1 MQNNRR
7 PQPGGVPTETLLLAV
22 LLGVGFG
29 LAAIVWVAVTVG
41 HSIAGEEVPESGFF
55 PIVFGVLD
63 GSVDWLPES
72 TYVAVTFVV
81 AATLLALLVW
91 LLAGRRRRRKSRVDE
106 ASRYLGRGRDIESL
120 SRQNAT
126 ATARRFGIK
135 TEQPGLLLGRTVGNG
150 VVAMTTWEDMI
161 TLIAGPRTQKTTC
174 FAIPSILAAPGAC
187 LVTSNK
193 RDVVDAT
200 RAPRERVG
208 PVYVF
213 DPQGI
218 SKEPETW
225 WWNPLD
231 YVTDEV
237 QAAKLAEHFASGS
250 RAEGARTDA
259 YFEPAGQKLLGS
271 LLLAAAL
278 DRRPITDVYRW
289 LSRPNDD
296 DAVDVLSDHG
306 YELQAEQVAG
316 VMNLNAKQRDGVYG
330 SAQQMVE
337 CLTNRAAT
345 RWVTPSS
352 GPDSRARFD
361 AHTFVRSGGTL
372 YSLSKEGSGTAG
384 PLVTALTVA
393 VVEAAEEVA
402 IESPGGRMET
412 PLVGVLD
419 EAANVCRWRQLPNLY
434 SHYGSRGII
443 LMTILQSWSQG
454 AEVWG
459 EAGIKK
465 LWSASNVR
473 IYGGGVAEPAFLEDL
488 AKLIGHYDR
497 HSGSVTINHGGLSG
511 RGGRSTSSQLTRE
524 RIMDVDDLGALPKG
538 RSVIFA
544 SGSRPTLIRT
554 QPWMSGPHADEV
566 KASIAANDPQ
576 ATRTLQEAVES
587 VAVVEHSEAIK
598 R

>member
-7 PQPGGVPTETLLLAV
+7 PQPGGIPTETVALAGV
-22 LLGVGFG
+22 LGVGFG
-29 LAAIVWVAVTVG
+29 LGGIAWVAVTLG
-41 HSIAGEEVPESGFF
+41 HLIAGEKVPESGFF
-55 PIVFGVLD
+55 PRVFGLLD
-63 GSVDWLPES
+63 GSVKWRPES
-72 TYVAVTFVV
+72 TYVAVGLVV
-81 AATLLALLVW
+81 GLAVLALVTS
-91 LLAGRRRRRKSRVDE
+91 LLWRRRRSSKSRVDA
-106 ASRYLGRGRDIESL
+106 ASQYLGQGRDIDSL
-120 SRQNAT
+120 SKRNASE
-126 ATARRFGIK
+126 TARRLGV
-135 TEQPGLLLGRTVGNG
+135 EADVAGLTLGRTVSGG
-150 VVAMTTWEDMI
+150 VPAMTTWEDMI

-200 RAPRERVG
+200 RGPRAQRG

-218 SKEPETW
+218 AREPETW

-259 YFEPAGQKLLGS
+259 YFEPAAQKLLGS

-278 DRRPITDVYRW
+278 DRLPITDVYRW
-289 LSRPNDD
+289 LSRPNEDR
-296 DAVDVLSDHG
+296 AVHVLTDHG

-316 VMNLNAKQRDGVYG
+316 VIQLNDKQRDGIYG

-337 CLTNRAAT
+337 CLTNRAAA
-345 RWVTPSS
+345 RWITPT
-352 GPDSRARFD
+352 GAASRERFD
-361 AHTFVRSGGTL
+361 AHQFVRAGGTL

-393 VVEAAEEVA
+393 VVEAAEEQAV
-402 IESPGGRMET
+402 ESRGGRLPT

-443 LMTILQSWSQG
+443 LLTILQSWSQG

-459 EAGIKK
+459 ESGIKK

-488 AKLIGHYDR
+488 AKLIGQYDR
-497 HSGSVTINHGGLSG
+497 RTGSVTINHGGLTG
-511 RGGRSTSSQLTRE
+511 RGGRSTSTQLTRE
-524 RIMDVDDLGALPKG
+524 RIMDVDELGALPKG
-538 RSVIFA
+538 RSVVFA

-554 QPWMSGPHADEV
+554 QPWMSGPHAAAV
-566 KASIAANDPQ
+566 RASIQSNDPQ
-576 ATRTLQEAVES
+576 AERTLQDAQAS
-587 VAVVEHSEAIK
+587 LAVVEHAEAI
-598 R
+598 RQ